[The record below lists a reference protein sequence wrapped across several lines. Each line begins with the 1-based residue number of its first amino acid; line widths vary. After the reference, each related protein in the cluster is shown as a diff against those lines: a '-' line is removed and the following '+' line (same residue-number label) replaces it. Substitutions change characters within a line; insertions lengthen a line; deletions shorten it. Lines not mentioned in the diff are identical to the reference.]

1 MNILLIED
9 EVNVSAFIK
18 KGLEEESFHVDVAF
32 DGYTGKKLALL
43 EAYDL
48 ILLDLILPHINGL
61 EVCSMLREE
70 KILTPIL
77 MLTALGSTDNIV
89 TGLKIG
95 ADDYLIKPFKFKEL
109 LARIDA
115 LIRRNQNRII
125 NPVFKSGGLELNDS
139 TKEVKRNGHVIKLTA
154 REFSLLQYFMSNM
167 GYVKSRMQ
175 IMESVWGNSYY
186 NNSNVVDVYVNYLR
200 NKIDKDFTPK
210 LIHTV
215 TGMGYIFKEVSN
227 EDQD

>member
-9 EVNVSAFIK
+9 EANVSAFIK

-32 DGYTGKKLALL
+32 DGYTGKRLALQ

-48 ILLDLILPHINGL
+48 ILLDIILPQINGL
-61 EVCSMLREE
+61 EVCRMLREE
-70 KILTPIL
+70 KIDTPIL

-89 TGLKIG
+89 VGLKSG

-109 LARIDA
+109 LARINA
-115 LIRRNQNRII
+115 LIRRHQNKII
-125 NPVFKSGGLELNDS
+125 NPIIKFADLELNDS
-139 TKEVKRNGHVIKLTA
+139 TKEVKRNGQIIKLTA
-154 REFSLLQYFMSNM
+154 REFTLLQYFIKNM
-167 GYVKSRMQ
+167 GIVKSRTQ
-175 IMESVWGNSYY
+175 ILESVWGNTYF

-200 NKIDKDFTPK
+200 NKIDKDFSSK

-215 TGMGYIFKEVSN
+215 TGMGYIFKEVEN
-227 EDQD
+227 EN

>member
-61 EVCSMLREE
+61 EVCRMLREE

-125 NPVFKSGGLELNDS
+125 NPVFKSAGLELNDS

-200 NKIDKDFTPK
+200 NKIDKDC
-210 LIHTV
+210 
-215 TGMGYIFKEVSN
+215 
-227 EDQD
+227 